1 MCAALPS
8 AYCQKLRFI
17 CPSSGDWIQGQWKTI
32 RCNSFTFQ
40 GIFLSSFVIGNF
52 STLVL
57 SPEKNRSQ
65 KAMSSRT
72 LTKQG
77 SDGETSSIKQGG
89 LLWFPLNPDMPTAD
103 ASTQLPANSFHL
115 LMLSFILWVTQYL
128 SNYLFYHSLTHP
140 SVHPFTQLPTHL
152 TTHLSI

>member
-1 MCAALPS
+1 
-8 AYCQKLRFI
+8 
-17 CPSSGDWIQGQWKTI
+17 
-32 RCNSFTFQ
+32 
-40 GIFLSSFVIGNF
+40 
-52 STLVL
+52 
-57 SPEKNRSQ
+57 
-65 KAMSSRT
+65 MSSRT